1 MKFNCDAKELMDAI
15 ESTTL
20 KGKYKYGDGLKSK
33 SIGDYCYMK
42 ITGNELT
49 LQNSDNTTAVRVKLE
64 VDGNES
70 GQCTVE
76 ISRMIKYLKNIK
88 GSITFTKTDHIKIN
102 SGNANVSLPVVV
114 VHPSIDMITKHENR
128 IKDIEFGTP
137 EYLPAWGKVEYEAG
151 IGLNSAN
158 IQETMKAVESV
169 GSGVFKLD
177 FDGESLTIS
186 SSKLNESYSEV
197 LEFGEKLWAAY
208 GEEAT
213 VEVVL
218 PFHNFYDGI
227 FMMYLKD
234 ECPILFDDG
243 KCSIIRAPYMGN

>member
-1 MKFNCDAKELMDAI
+1 MNALET
-15 ESTTL
+15 TTL
-20 KGKYKYGDGLKSK
+20 KGKYRYGDGLKSK

-42 ITGNELT
+42 VAENT
-49 LQNSDNTTAVRVKLE
+49 LSLHNSDNTTAVRMLIDVE
-64 VDGNES
+64 VLES
-70 GQCTVE
+70 GQCTLE
-76 ISRMIKYLKNIK
+76 ISRMVKYLKNIK
-88 GSITFTKTDHIKIN
+88 GNVRFTKTDHVKIT
-102 SGNANVSLPVVV
+102 SGNANISLPVVV
-114 VHPSIDMITKHENR
+114 VHPNMDMITKHENR
-128 IKDIEFGTP
+128 IDNLQFGTP
-137 EYLPAWGKVEYEAG
+137 EYLPSWGKVTYEAG
-151 IGLNSAN
+151 IGLNSEY
-158 IQETMKAVESV
+158 IQETMKAVENV

-186 SSKLNESYSEV
+186 SSRLNESYSEV